1 MKKNIKLYLVSDS
14 TGETVI
20 SIAKAAVAHFNDLKA
35 EEHLWG
41 LVRTKGQIDKFIRT
55 IQKDPGIVMF
65 TIAND
70 ELQDYLRKECV
81 KLGVLAI
88 PVLAEVVTTLSI
100 YLGLRPESQPGRQ
113 HKMDDEYFSR
123 INAINFSLSHDDG
136 QGNNEL
142 DKADIII
149 LGPSRTSKSPT
160 CVYLSYR
167 GYKAANVPIILG
179 QSLPKILEE
188 LSNPLIVGLT
198 IDPRRLV
205 EIRKNR
211 LINILEKNHN
221 DYVDYEFVEQEVL
234 EAKKLYKL
242 HNWAV
247 IDVTRK
253 SVEETAA
260 NIIKLYE
267 NKKSKVYEE
276 KL

>member
-1 MKKNIKLYLVSDS
+1 
-14 TGETVI
+14 
-20 SIAKAAVAHFNDLKA
+20 
-35 EEHLWG
+35 
-41 LVRTKGQIDKFIRT
+41 
-55 IQKDPGIVMF
+55 
-65 TIAND
+65 
-70 ELQDYLRKECV
+70 
-81 KLGVLAI
+81 
-88 PVLAEVVTTLSI
+88 
-100 YLGLRPESQPGRQ
+100 
-113 HKMDDEYFSR
+113 
-123 INAINFSLSHDDG
+123 
-136 QGNNEL
+136 
-142 DKADIII
+142 
-149 LGPSRTSKSPT
+149 
-160 CVYLSYR
+160 
-167 GYKAANVPIILG
+167 
-179 QSLPKILEE
+179 
-188 LSNPLIVGLT
+188 
-198 IDPRRLV
+198 LV